1 MPSATPRR
9 APGGISVVALLLL
22 AVAPYLPGLGY
33 GFVYDDHGA
42 LKENAFLSAP
52 DAWARVLTLQTVRDP
67 VVLDG
72 QRPALLASVLLD
84 RAWGAR
90 DAWQFRLTNLALHA
104 ACTLLLFGWLRG
116 VLQRHGDPAA
126 RGRALVAA
134 ALFALHP
141 LGLEAVQVPSYR
153 EDTLSLFWML
163 GALAVMPI
171 RRTAI
176 RAPLQ
181 TAALLLALGAKESA
195 AVLPILIGWICWC
208 FPRERPATRAG
219 AIGYAALPLVAL
231 GWLAWLFAVRAPQAL
246 GSEVWNGLSLRGAE
260 SVWTAP
266 WLFAQYVK
274 LLVAPWPL
282 CADRLVAPVSGAL
295 DPRFLAGAV
304 VGLAALALA
313 FFLRTRQPLVA
324 LGLGWLLLAFA
335 PVSNLVPLH
344 NPMADR
350 YAYALI
356 AGFVLL
362 PAALPLGDRVVRRG
376 LAVLVVAFLLLHQ
389 LRLPDWRSD
398 GALWAATYK
407 VEPRSAR
414 AHVGLGLNALAHGE
428 EEIAAQLL
436 ARADELN
443 PQDVTAL
450 VNLAVMDGR
459 RGDTEAAI
467 ARLQTAVTRRPD
479 KAEAWANLAVAL
491 ELAGRRD
498 EALHAADQARR
509 RDPLGR
515 Y

>member
-1 MPSATPRR
+1 MPSETPRR
-9 APGGISVVALLLL
+9 APGGLSVVALLLL
-22 AVAPYLPGLGY
+22 AIVPYLPGLFY

-42 LKENAFLSAP
+42 LKENAFLAAP

-90 DAWQFRLTNLALHA
+90 EAWHFRLTNLALHA
-104 ACTLLLFGWLRG
+104 GCTLLLFGWLRG
-116 VLQRHGDPAA
+116 VLRRHGDPSA

-134 ALFALHP
+134 ALFAIHP
-141 LGLEAVQVPSYR
+141 LGLEAVQLPSYR
-153 EDTLSLFWML
+153 EDTLSLFWMCV
-163 GALAVMPI
+163 ALAAMPI
-171 RRTAI
+171 RRTLV

-181 TAALLLALGAKESA
+181 VLALLFALGAKESA
-195 AVLPILIGWICWC
+195 AVLPVLIGWICWC
-208 FPRERPATRAG
+208 FPRERPATKGG
-219 AIGYAALPLVAL
+219 AIGYALLPLVAL
-231 GWLAWLFAVRAPQAL
+231 GWLAWLFAARAPQAL

-260 SVWTAP
+260 TVWTAP
-266 WLFAQYVK
+266 WLFAHYAK

-282 CADRLVAPVSGAL
+282 CADRIVAPVSGAF
-295 DPRFLAGAV
+295 DPRFLAGV
-304 VGLAALALA
+304 IVTLATPGLA
-313 FFLRTRQPLVA
+313 FFLRARQPLAA
-324 LGLGWLLLAFA
+324 LGLGWLLIAFA
-335 PVSNLVPLH
+335 PVSNLIPLH

-356 AGFVLL
+356 AGFALL
-362 PAALPLGDRVVRRG
+362 PAAMPMGDRVVRRG
-376 LAVLVVAFLLLHQ
+376 LAALVVTFLLLHQ

-398 GALWAATYK
+398 GALWASTFK
-407 VEPRSAR
+407 VEPHSAR
-414 AHVGLGLNALAHGE
+414 AHVGLGLDALADGADD
-428 EEIAAQLL
+428 IAAQLL

-459 RGDTEAAI
+459 RGDTGAAI
-467 ARLQTAVTRRPD
+467 TRLQAAVTRRPD

-491 ELAGRRD
+491 ELAGRRE
-498 EALHAADQARR
+498 EALHAAEQARR

-515 Y
+515 F